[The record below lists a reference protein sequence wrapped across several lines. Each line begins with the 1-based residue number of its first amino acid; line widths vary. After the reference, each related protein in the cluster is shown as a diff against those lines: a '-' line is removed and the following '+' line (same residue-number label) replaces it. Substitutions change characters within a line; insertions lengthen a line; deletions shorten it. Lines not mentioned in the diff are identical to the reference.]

1 MQTQELEKIASQ
13 VRRDIL
19 RMVHGCQ
26 SGHPGG
32 SLGCTDLLVELYFNA
47 MNLKTDSSGNVIFQ
61 MDGKGEDVFYL
72 SNGHISPLIYSVLA
86 RRGYFP
92 VAEMASFRKINTR
105 LQGHPTPHEHL
116 EGIRIASGSLG
127 QGLSVAI
134 GTAQAKK
141 LAHDQS
147 IVYCLMGDGEQNEG
161 QVWEAAMYAPHHQV
175 DNLIAFIDVNG
186 QQIDGPT
193 AKVMNNRD
201 LGEKYKAFGWEVLHM
216 NGNNAADVQ
225 QTVAKAK
232 ELSGKGSPIMVLM
245 QTEMGAGVDFM
256 MGSHKWHGVAP
267 NDQQLADALVQL
279 TETLGD
285 Y

>member
-32 SLGCTDLLVELYFNA
+32 SLGCTDLLVELFFNA
-47 MNLKTDSSGNVIFQ
+47 MNLKSDSSGNVIFQ

-105 LQGHPTPHEHL
+105 LQGHPTPHENL

-141 LAHDQS
+141 LAQDQS

>member
-32 SLGCTDLLVELYFNA
+32 SLGCTDLLVELFFNA
-47 MNLKTDSSGNVIFQ
+47 MNLKTDSSGNVVFQ
-61 MDGKGEDVFYL
+61 MDGQGEDVFYL

-86 RRGYFP
+86 RRGYFA
-92 VAEMASFRKINTR
+92 VSELASFRKINSR

-141 LAHDQS
+141 LAQDNS
-147 IVYCLMGDGEQNEG
+147 LVYCLMGDGEQNEG

-193 AKVMNNRD
+193 DKVMNNRD

-216 NGNNAADVQ
+216 DGNNAADVQ
-225 QTVAKAK
+225 QTIASAKK
-232 ELSGKGSPIMVLM
+232 LSGQGAPIMVLM

-267 NDQQLADALVQL
+267 NDQQLADALAQL

>member
-1 MQTQELEKIASQ
+1 
-13 VRRDIL
+13 
-19 RMVHGCQ
+19 
-26 SGHPGG
+26 
-32 SLGCTDLLVELYFNA
+32 
-47 MNLKTDSSGNVIFQ
+47 
-61 MDGKGEDVFYL
+61 
-72 SNGHISPLIYSVLA
+72 
-86 RRGYFP
+86 
-92 VAEMASFRKINTR
+92 
-105 LQGHPTPHEHL
+105 
-116 EGIRIASGSLG
+116 
-127 QGLSVAI
+127 
-134 GTAQAKK
+134 
-141 LAHDQS
+141 
-147 IVYCLMGDGEQNEG
+147 
-161 QVWEAAMYAPHHQV
+161 
-175 DNLIAFIDVNG
+175 VNG

-225 QTVAKAK
+225 ETILKAK

-267 NDQQLADALVQL
+267 NDQQLADALAQL